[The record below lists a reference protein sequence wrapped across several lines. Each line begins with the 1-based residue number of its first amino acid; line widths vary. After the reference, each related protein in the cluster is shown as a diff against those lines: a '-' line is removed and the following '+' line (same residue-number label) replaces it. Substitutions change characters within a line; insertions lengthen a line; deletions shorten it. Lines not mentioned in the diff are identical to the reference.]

1 MIDRVLDAIA
11 KEINNFLKS
20 KHGITDDKLIMSN
33 LVNADGS
40 MAVQEVDRIV
50 MTLAGIDQER
60 SQSNVSTY
68 QPTARG
74 SFVKKR
80 PAVNINL
87 YIIYSAYFTAENYEE
102 GLKFISSV
110 IAFFQSRGGTM
121 SRENT
126 PGLTEI
132 IDKVTMELIPLE
144 FREISNVWSAL
155 GAKYLPSVVYRLR
168 TLPIEHV
175 APSPEIPSINKI

>member
-87 YIIYSAYFTAENYEE
+87 YIIYCRT
-102 GLKFISSV
+102 
-110 IAFFQSRGGTM
+110 FFY
-121 SRENT
+121 
-126 PGLTEI
+126 
-132 IDKVTMELIPLE
+132 K
-144 FREISNVWSAL
+144 
-155 GAKYLPSVVYRLR
+155 
-168 TLPIEHV
+168 
-175 APSPEIPSINKI
+175 